1 MSLYLGADKLKIKI
15 DNIAHI
21 LNIRIAVPHSDGVR
35 LKSLEGFLLKDGNG
49 NQMFARKE

>member
-15 DNIAHI
+15 NNIAHT
-21 LNIRIAVPHSDGVR
+21 LNLRIAVPHSDGVR
-35 LKSLEGFLLKDGNG
+35 LKSSEGFLLKDGNG